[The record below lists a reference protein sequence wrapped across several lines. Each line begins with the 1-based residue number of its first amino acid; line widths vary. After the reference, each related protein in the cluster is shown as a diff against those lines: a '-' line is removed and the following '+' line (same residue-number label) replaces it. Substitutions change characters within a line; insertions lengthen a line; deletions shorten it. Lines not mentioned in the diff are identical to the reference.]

1 MEHNIDSLIG
11 YNLGATD
18 DVVGEV
24 TAFFFEDNSWVI
36 RYIVVKT
43 GNWLS
48 GRKVLIPPDALK
60 KTAWQNGLFPVNLT
74 KTQIEK
80 SPEIDTDKPVSRQQE
95 TELYGHY
102 EWENYWGSGFYAG
115 GSMDGPAP
123 FPVLDRQAT
132 LKSDMKDEQAKDDLH
147 LRDTGRVI
155 GYHVHASNGDIGHIN
170 DFIIDDKDW
179 HIKFVVVDTHNWFGG
194 IKVLIP
200 VSHIKA
206 FEWLESKLVLDIT
219 IAAVENSKLFNE
231 SDYQHLQ
238 LLKP

>member
-1 MEHNIDSLIG
+1 
-11 YNLGATD
+11 
-18 DVVGEV
+18 
-24 TAFFFEDNSWVI
+24 
-36 RYIVVKT
+36 
-43 GNWLS
+43 
-48 GRKVLIPPDALK
+48 
-60 KTAWQNGLFPVNLT
+60 
-74 KTQIEK
+74 
-80 SPEIDTDKPVSRQQE
+80 
-95 TELYGHY
+95 
-102 EWENYWGSGFYAG
+102 
-115 GSMDGPAP
+115 MDGPAA
-123 FPVLDRQAT
+123 FPVLDRQVT

-179 HIKFVVVDTHNWFGG
+179 RIKFVVVDTHNWFGG